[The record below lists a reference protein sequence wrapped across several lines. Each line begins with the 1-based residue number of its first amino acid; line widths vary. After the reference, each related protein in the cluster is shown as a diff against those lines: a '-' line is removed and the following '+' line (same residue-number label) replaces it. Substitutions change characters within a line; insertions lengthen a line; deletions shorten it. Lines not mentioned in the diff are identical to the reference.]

1 MREQKYYNVYIMASR
16 SLTLYIGVTG
26 KLRDRVLQHKLHVY
40 PHGFTAKYKIERLVY
55 YERYTEVGA
64 AIAREKQLKSWR
76 REKRLALIKSENPTW
91 ADLAEDW
98 YSPATLTGELQR
110 SPVCRFPDS
119 R

>member
-1 MREQKYYNVYIMASR
+1 VQEQKYYHVYIMASR

-40 PHGFTAKYKIERLVY
+40 PKGFTAKYKIERLVY
-55 YERYTEVGA
+55 YETYTDVSN
-64 AIAREKQLKSWR
+64 AIAREKQLKNWR
-76 REKRLALIKSENPTW
+76 RAKKVALIKTSNPAW

-110 SPVCRFPDS
+110 GRVMRFGAP
-119 R
+119 